1 MNLSKKEYSE
11 MTGKRCP
18 ASPIWKDL
26 FFAFVSGGLIC
37 TLGQALCQCYM
48 TYFSLDKKTANTW
61 VSITLIALSSLL
73 TALNWYGKIAKYAG
87 TSSIPIYTY
96 EVPKPDNLPE
106 MLQKVKKEMEEDE
119 KNH

>member
-1 MNLSKKEYSE
+1 MRIKVLKNSVEKE
-11 MTGKRCP
+11 
-18 ASPIWKDL
+18 IL
-26 FFAFVSGGLIC
+26 
-37 TLGQALCQCYM
+37 
-48 TYFSLDKKTANTW
+48 
-61 VSITLIALSSLL
+61 
-73 TALNWYGKIAKYAG
+73 KIAKYAG